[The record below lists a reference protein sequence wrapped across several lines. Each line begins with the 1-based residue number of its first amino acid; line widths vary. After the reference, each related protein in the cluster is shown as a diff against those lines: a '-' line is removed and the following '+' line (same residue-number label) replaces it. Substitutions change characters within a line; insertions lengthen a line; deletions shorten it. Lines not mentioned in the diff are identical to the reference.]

1 MIGRLPKGYSSIR
14 IVFKLCNFSFQIIT
28 RFAMSHSLVSL
39 ASIFVIFSVFNVN
52 AMSTILETISNNK
65 TADPSYTNKVA
76 LSNTYSMFK
85 HLMEVKEDMTGEQE
99 ERTPKVV
106 KIVKQALQ
114 SLLEAALKGFM

>member
-1 MIGRLPKGYSSIR
+1 
-14 IVFKLCNFSFQIIT
+14 
-28 RFAMSHSLVSL
+28 MSHSLVAL
-39 ASIFVIFSVFNVN
+39 ASIFVLFSVFNAN
-52 AMSTILETISNNK
+52 AMSTILGTISNNK

-76 LSNTYSMFK
+76 PSDTYSMFK